1 MVKKGGL
8 GRGLDAL
15 ISEATA
21 ETGSEP
27 EATIEISKI
36 TRNPNQPR
44 KNFDETALQE
54 LADSIRQNGVL
65 QPILV
70 RKVGGKYQIVA
81 GERRYQ
87 ASKLAGLKEIPA
99 VVRDIDDKEVFQLAL
114 IENLQR
120 SDLSPMEEA
129 KGYRQ
134 LIDSQGLTQEGLAKI
149 LSKSRS
155 VIANTLRLMDLPMV
169 SRK

>member
-27 EATIEISKI
+27 EATIEIDKI

-54 LADSIRQNGVL
+54 LADSIKQNGVL

-70 RKVGGKYQIVA
+70 RKVGIKYQIVA

-87 ASKLAGLKEIPA
+87 AS
-99 VVRDIDDKEVFQLAL
+99 
-114 IENLQR
+114 R
-120 SDLSPMEEA
+120 SE
-129 KGYRQ
+129 
-134 LIDSQGLTQEGLAKI
+134 
-149 LSKSRS
+149 
-155 VIANTLRLMDLPMV
+155 
-169 SRK
+169 